1 MAHLSS
7 RLKAAREAAGYRTAT
22 IAAEALGVSYST
34 YASHENGS
42 RGVSRPALTQYAK
55 RFKVTTDWLLSGR
68 GGGPDDDD
76 VLPQTNTTLVSS
88 KNPDMELDLDLFDQA
103 TQAADMIIEDYG
115 RQVSLEKRHK
125 LIQQQYHRLR
135 ALKSKNL
142 VKDKG

>member
-7 RLKAAREAAGYRTAT
+7 RLKAAREAAGYKTAT
-22 IAAEALGVSYST
+22 TAAEALGVSYST

-68 GGGPDDDD
+68 GDGPDDDAGGR
-76 VLPQTNTTLVSS
+76 TRTTLVSS
-88 KNPDMELDLDLFDQA
+88 KKPDMELDLDLFDQA
-103 TQAADMIIEDYG
+103 TRAADMIIEDYG

>member
-7 RLKAAREAAGYRTAT
+7 RLKAAREAAGYKTAT
-22 IAAEALGVSYST
+22 TAAEALGVSYST

-68 GGGPDDDD
+68 GDGPDEDAGGR
-76 VLPQTNTTLVSS
+76 TSTTLVSS
-88 KNPDMELDLDLFDQA
+88 KKPDMELDLDLFDQA
-103 TQAADMIIEDYG
+103 TRAADMIIEDYG